1 MAIPGFVDLQV
12 NGFIGVDFSDPGLH
26 EKDFCK
32 TCREVLRR
40 GTSAFLPTMITS
52 PVDVYER
59 NLPLLAQTVTEPEFA
74 ARLLGIHLEGPFISR
89 QPGAVGSHNPKLVR
103 DPDPALLDR
112 LQELAGGHIKLLSI
126 SADVDGADA
135 LARHAVEQGITVSL
149 GHHMADE
156 NHLERLAA
164 AGATALTHL
173 GNGIPNT
180 LDRHRNPL
188 WAGLAADDLTAL
200 IITDGH
206 HLTPSVIKAI
216 IRTKGV
222 ERIAVVSDAAPLAG
236 LPPGRYRT
244 LGNDVVLEES
254 GRLYNPEKKC
264 LVGSSATMLDC
275 INHLASLGLLGE
287 HDLIRVGFTNPLAL
301 IGVDPA
307 DVHSDSALEFDP
319 AQRAFHIA
327 G

>member
-1 MAIPGFVDLQV
+1 VSIPGFVDLQV
-12 NGFIGVDFSDPGLH
+12 NGFIGVDFSGPGLH
-26 EKDFCK
+26 EEDFCK
-32 TCREVLRR
+32 ACREVLGR

-52 PVDVYER
+52 PADVYER
-59 NLPLLAQTVTEPEFA
+59 NLPLLAQTVSEPEFA
-74 ARLLGIHLEGPFISR
+74 GRLPGIHLEGPFISR
-89 QPGAVGSHNPKLVR
+89 EPGAVGAHNPNWVR
-103 DPDPALLDR
+103 DADPAFLDR

-126 SADVDGADA
+126 AADLDGADA

-149 GHHMADE
+149 GHHMAGEDD
-156 NHLERLAA
+156 LERLAA

-188 WAGLAADDLTAL
+188 WAGLAADELTAL

-206 HLTPSVIKAI
+206 HLPPSVIKAI

-222 ERIAVVSDAAPLAG
+222 ERTAVVSDAAPLAG
-236 LPPGRYRT
+236 LPPGRYTT
-244 LGNDVVLEES
+244 LGNGVVFEES
-254 GRLYNPEKKC
+254 GRLHSPEKKC

-275 INHLASLGLLGE
+275 INHLASLALLSE
-287 HDLIRVGFTNPLAL
+287 DDLVRVGFTNPLRL

-307 DVHSDSALEFDP
+307 DIPSDSALEFDP